1 MKIEDVISLREYITL
16 KENKPGRVVLG
27 MSPKV
32 MSHPAARSL
41 GTLASVKTRPEAGLI
56 LAKLNILTKSL
67 ELDYDTNIITQEDLD
82 TYLNGQD
89 TEQLE
94 QAAVKV
100 AALLNIPLDA

>member
-16 KENKPGRVVLG
+16 KEHTPGRAVLS

-41 GTLASVKTRPEAGLI
+41 GTLASVKSRPEAGLI
-56 LAKLNILTKSL
+56 LAKLNIMTKSL
-67 ELDYDTNIITQEDLD
+67 ELDYDTNIITEQDLD

-89 TEQLE
+89 MAQVE